1 MPLAKFL
8 LAERLKKCC
17 GYYSVLIIVQIVAGN
32 EQLLKFI
39 DLL

>member
-8 LAERLKKCC
+8 LAKRLKKCS
-17 GYYSVLIIVQIVAGN
+17 GYNSVLIMVQIVAGN